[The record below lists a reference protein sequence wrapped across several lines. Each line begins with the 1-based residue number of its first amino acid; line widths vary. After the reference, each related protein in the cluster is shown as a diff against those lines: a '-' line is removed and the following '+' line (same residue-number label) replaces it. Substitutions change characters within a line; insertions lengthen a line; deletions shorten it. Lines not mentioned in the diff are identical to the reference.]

1 MSKTYARGRADVSQE
16 QDEDI
21 TAYLLAWRTT
31 RLPDRQ
37 VIDALVHPD
46 HAAPSPG
53 LARCLASWPAGRAY
67 WSDEADGRH
76 LVLTQQR
83 PRTSERWVLHV
94 ALLVATLLTTS
105 YAGAILAGTL
115 QPGDLLGLF
124 AQFAPSRDAL
134 RQWTAGLTFSLPLI
148 AILLSHEMG
157 HYLTARRYGLDVSP
171 PYFIPVPLWPSFIG
185 TMGAFIRLRSVPSDR
200 RQLLDVGAGGPVAGF
215 VVALPLLA
223 IGLSRSDPLPGSV
236 GLAGMVIW
244 FGSLPV
250 ELGDSLLTL
259 FLRHLTHGGVA
270 AVALDPLGFAGWLG
284 MMVTM
289 LNLLPIGQLD
299 GGHVLYAASPRW
311 HRRLAA
317 ACWLALLLV
326 GWFGWPG
333 WVVWALL
340 VLVLSRGRLA
350 HPPVLDA
357 IRPLPRAR
365 LWLAIAAGLIF
376 AITFA
381 PVPFRI

>member
-1 MSKTYARGRADVSQE
+1 
-16 QDEDI
+16 
-21 TAYLLAWRTT
+21 
-31 RLPDRQ
+31 
-37 VIDALVHPD
+37 
-46 HAAPSPG
+46 
-53 LARCLASWPAGRAY
+53 
-67 WSDEADGRH
+67 
-76 LVLTQQR
+76 
-83 PRTSERWVLHV
+83 
-94 ALLVATLLTTS
+94 
-105 YAGAILAGTL
+105 
-115 QPGDLLGLF
+115 
-124 AQFAPSRDAL
+124 
-134 RQWTAGLTFSLPLI
+134 
-148 AILLSHEMG
+148 
-157 HYLTARRYGLDVSP
+157 
-171 PYFIPVPLWPSFIG
+171 
-185 TMGAFIRLRSVPSDR
+185 MGAFIRLRSVPSDR